1 MEGKLNEDFI
11 GGFYL
16 ATGSLGDS
24 NSTNETITGFFNR
37 KTVGVD
43 RAYIVYQPLAHKW
56 IQLTAGKFAYTW
68 QRTSATFDP
77 DLNPEGFAE
86 KFSFDF
92 KTPVIKNFAVQGAAL

>member
-37 KTVGVD
+37 KD
-43 RAYIVYQPLAHKW
+43 RLYLQFRHGRLAGWKGDW
-56 IQLTAGKFAYTW
+56 GRNWMW
-68 QRTSATFDP
+68 Q
-77 DLNPEGFAE
+77 
-86 KFSFDF
+86 
-92 KTPVIKNFAVQGAAL
+92 